1 MQLGVWDLCSDIFHV
16 NHFGSVSS
24 WGCSLFVSFLRLT
37 TGAKL
42 SQQPLLVVIL
52 KKAKKKLHFGTC
64 FIFGCLK
71 KLVLGYL
78 LSLKICKARLERPSR
93 VWFRWFSKPKK
104 TNVLTLKAFQ
114 SGHSLTIQQCTEK
127 RTCFCGSRRP
137 AENMSICS
145 GDLLVTQ
152 QNILFVLVSI
162 IKLFDRLLE

>member
-16 NHFGSVSS
+16 NHFCSVSS

-93 VWFRWFSKPKK
+93 VWFRWFSKTKK
-104 TNVLTLKAFQ
+104 KNECFNIKGLSKW
-114 SGHSLTIQQCTEK
+114 SLTHYPTMHWE
-127 RTCFCGSRRP
+127 
-137 AENMSICS
+137 ENMFLWFSSSCREYVDMLR
-145 GDLLVTQ
+145 G
-152 QNILFVLVSI
+152 FVSNSTKYIVCFSEYN
-162 IKLFDRLLE
+162 KTFW